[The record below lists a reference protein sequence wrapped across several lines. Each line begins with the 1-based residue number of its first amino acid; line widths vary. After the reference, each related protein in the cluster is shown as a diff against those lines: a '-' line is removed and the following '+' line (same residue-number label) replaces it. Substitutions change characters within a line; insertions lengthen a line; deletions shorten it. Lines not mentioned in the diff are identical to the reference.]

1 MGISVEDAVK
11 ELQARET
18 VFVAYSQATKLP
30 YVTCGEE
37 TYNDQVWF
45 FAEEETLKEYGK
57 KKLEDKILLMGMRY
71 EKKDFPRM
79 YGLLFSIGVNSV
91 IWNNG
96 ADEIEIDLEKI
107 VRKPDLSQMEPA
119 KRPLINPTLQL
130 SGIYFMQELRR
141 PVEKEEHKNLR
152 ALEEELIA
160 NLKKSHFLVAME
172 RDEENPKKINI
183 PYLKNKEGQILQPVF
198 SDVMEFEKFAKGKKL
213 RLAKIPFNKL
223 PEILINQAEAMVFNP
238 MGFNLILNKEVERR
252 TRNLVSELQKRHIHQ
267 DVIKCC
273 KEEYL
278 QENYFHAVFEAAK
291 SLSEKVREKTGM
303 QEDGSNLFN
312 NAFAI
317 HISISTTWSICLDNS
332 V

>member
-119 KRPLINPTLQL
+119 KRPLI
-130 SGIYFMQELRR
+130 
-141 PVEKEEHKNLR
+141 
-152 ALEEELIA
+152 A

-238 MGFNLILNKEVERR
+238 MGFNLILNKEQFKKI
-252 TRNLVSELQKRHIHQ
+252 L
-267 DVIKCC
+267 
-273 KEEYL
+273 
-278 QENYFHAVFEAAK
+278 
-291 SLSEKVREKTGM
+291 G
-303 QEDGSNLFN
+303 
-312 NAFAI
+312 
-317 HISISTTWSICLDNS
+317 
-332 V
+332 

>member
-57 KKLEDKILLMGMRY
+57 KKLEDKILLMGMRYEKKLEDKVLLMGMRY

-213 RLAKIPFNKL
+213 RLAKIPFDKL

-238 MGFNLILNKEVERR
+238 MGFNLILNKEQFKKI
-252 TRNLVSELQKRHIHQ
+252 L
-267 DVIKCC
+267 
-273 KEEYL
+273 
-278 QENYFHAVFEAAK
+278 
-291 SLSEKVREKTGM
+291 G
-303 QEDGSNLFN
+303 
-312 NAFAI
+312 
-317 HISISTTWSICLDNS
+317 
-332 V
+332 